1 MDIDPQVI
9 GFVERATGR
18 RLPLENSFWEWEAE
32 HVLNNF
38 LWNEGKVP
46 PAGRLTI
53 AQIDRDALQVATRWE
68 GDRESQPHPTHWRRR
83 RA

>member
-1 MDIDPQVI
+1 VI

-18 RLPLENSFWEWEAE
+18 RLPLENSFWSWEAE

-46 PAGRLTI
+46 PGGRLTI
-53 AQIDRDALQVATRWE
+53 AQMERDDLQVATRWE
-68 GDRESQPHPTHWRRR
+68 GD
-83 RA
+83 